1 MYRDK
6 MIWLYVKGKQV
17 LSDIR
22 GEFGV
27 GSILSIA
34 VALIVSAFVLVPG
47 MKGFADK
54 IILDMKTWWND
65 TITKEIF
72 PKTSPTVEETA
83 INIIKNLR
91 GING

>member
-17 LSDIR
+17 LGDCR

-47 MKGFADK
+47 MKTFAK
-54 IILDMKTWWND
+54 SIIDGMTAWWD
-65 TITKEIF
+65 TSIKNAIF
-72 PKTSPTVEETA
+72 PTS
-83 INIIKNLR
+83 
-91 GING
+91 